1 MNEVSPEILARIRQ
15 GETNLF
21 KEIVDIYKDRAF
33 SLTMKILKNREESE
47 DALQESFLRLFRAIS
62 SNSYEAKAKFST
74 YFYTI
79 VYNTS
84 VDYYRKYNAGK
95 FNVTSI
101 EIHEANYSDGD
112 ELTRDFEPKVDRSL
126 YDTESMS
133 TERNIDTAEVTS
145 IIRGYINT
153 IPQQYSVILNM
164 FFINEL
170 SHEEISTIL
179 KIPLGTVKNRIF
191 RAKEKLKEILFRE
204 FNKEEL
210 IEYIKV

>member
-1 MNEVSPEILARIRQ
+1 MNEVNPEILVRIRQ

-33 SLTMKILKNREESE
+33 SLTIKILKNREESE

-62 SNSYEAKAKFST
+62 SDSYEAKAKFST

-79 VYNTS
+79 VYNTA
-84 VDYYRKYNAGK
+84 VDYYRKYNAGS

-101 EIHEANYSDGD
+101 EIHEANYNDGD
-112 ELTRDFEPKVDRSL
+112 ELTRDFEPNVDRSL

-133 TERNIDTAEVTS
+133 TERNIETAEVTS

>member
-1 MNEVSPEILARIRQ
+1 MNEVNPEILARIRQ

-62 SNSYEAKAKFST
+62 SDSYEAKAKFST

-79 VYNTS
+79 VYNTA
-84 VDYYRKYNAGK
+84 VDYYRKYNAGS

-101 EIHEANYSDGD
+101 EIHEANYNDGD
-112 ELTRDFEPKVDRSL
+112 ELTRDFEPNVDRSL

-133 TERNIDTAEVTS
+133 TERNIETAEVTS

-170 SHEEISTIL
+170 SHEEISKIL

-191 RAKEKLKEILFRE
+191 RAKEKLKEILFKE

>member
-1 MNEVSPEILARIRQ
+1 MTEVNPEILERIRK
-15 GETNLF
+15 GETDLF
-21 KEIVDIYKDRAF
+21 REVVETYKDRAY
-33 SLTMKILKNREESE
+33 SLTVKILKHREEAE
-47 DALQESFLRLFRAIS
+47 DALQEAFLRLFRAVS
-62 SNSYEAKAKFST
+62 SGTYEARSKFST

-79 VYNTS
+79 VYNTA
-84 VDYYRKYNAGK
+84 VDYYRKYYQRA

-101 EIHEANYSDGD
+101 EVQEANYNDGD
-112 ELTRDFEPKVDRSL
+112 ELVRNFEPMIDRNA
-126 YDTESMS
+126 YDADSMS
-133 TERNIDTAEVTS
+133 TERNLEVAEIQR

-164 FFINEL
+164 FFVNGL
-170 SHEEISTIL
+170 SHEEISNIL
-179 KIPLGTVKNRIF
+179 KLPLGTVKNRIF

>member
-1 MNEVSPEILARIRQ
+1 
-15 GETNLF
+15 
-21 KEIVDIYKDRAF
+21 
-33 SLTMKILKNREESE
+33 MKILKNREEAE
-47 DALQESFLRLFRAIS
+47 DALQESFIKLFRALV
-62 SNSYEAKAKFST
+62 SNGFESRAKFST

-79 VYNTS
+79 VYNTA
-84 VDYYRKYNAGK
+84 VDYYRKYYSRA

-101 EIHEANYSDGD
+101 EVHEAYYNDGD
-112 ELTRDFEPKVDRSL
+112 ELTRDFEPMIDRSVYGEDSL
-126 YDTESMS
+126 S
-133 TERNIDTAEVTS
+133 TEKNLDIAEVQR

-179 KIPLGTVKNRIF
+179 KLPLGTVKNRIF

>member
-1 MNEVSPEILARIRQ
+1 MTEVKPEILERIRK
-15 GETNLF
+15 GETDLF
-21 KEIVDIYKDRAF
+21 REIVDIYRNRAF
-33 SLTMKILKNREESE
+33 SLTLKILKNREEAE
-47 DALQESFLRLFRAIS
+47 DALQESFLKLFRALVANGFES
-62 SNSYEAKAKFST
+62 RAKFST

-79 VYNTS
+79 VYNTA
-84 VDYYRKYNAGK
+84 VDYYRKYYSRA

-101 EIHEANYSDGD
+101 EVQEAYYNDGD
-112 ELTRDFEPKVDRSL
+112 ELTRDFEPMIDRGV
-126 YDTESMS
+126 YGEDTLS
-133 TERNIDTAEVTS
+133 TEKNIDIAEVQR

-170 SHEEISTIL
+170 SHEEISSIL
-179 KIPLGTVKNRIF
+179 KLPIGTVKNRIF

>member
-1 MNEVSPEILARIRQ
+1 MNEVNPEILSRIRQ

-33 SLTMKILKNREESE
+33 SLTIKILKNREESE

-62 SNSYEAKAKFST
+62 SDSYEAKAKFST

-79 VYNTS
+79 VYNTA
-84 VDYYRKYNAGK
+84 VDYYRKYNSGS

-101 EIHEANYSDGD
+101 EIHEANYNDGD
-112 ELTRDFEPKVDRSL
+112 ELTRDFEPNVDRSL

-133 TERNIDTAEVTS
+133 TERNIETAEVTS